1 MSAAAIPP
9 GYVPTPAPTPHAQL
23 LPDTNAQQAIG
34 DNAPYTDKQLTDLE
48 MRKQFPD
55 LWRAARAQSKQLKE
69 EASKDAA
76 ASLAETP
83 KMVQQPRASEDSIE
97 WVDLS
102 LPLFD
107 IRTQG
112 RLARATENGQ
122 QAWPPS
128 DCGDRHFSEY
138 KQDMES
144 LTSLSYQLVGGG
156 DPNTTCIAQLP
167 EFVICSDDQLESTFY
182 DPFNWP
188 RQILDY
194 RNISALWD
202 EDGVKG
208 SCALFWK
215 IACPEPATTPE
226 GINRQI
232 DETLQKDSG
241 TRTYLNQTQL
251 NDYLDWRKAKGT
263 ADFEY
268 ILVRDKPA
276 AAAPAAPGDA
286 GPAPSGDSPNSN
298 GSSWGVL
305 GIFAAIMA
313 SLTALAAGGAI
324 CIRRRFS
331 QTPAPGAVPTVA
343 TTVPSGL
350 AAAAA
355 ASPATATA
363 TAPGTSPSSMA
374 SASTTLSH
382 TGGAP
387 QASPQPSPS
396 STASTPPHAVP
407 SNSSDSDDASGIGT
421 SAVMLD
427 IPPAGQ
433 EDDA

>member
-1 MSAAAIPP
+1 MSTPLIPP
-9 GYVPTPAPTPHAQL
+9 PYVPAPAPPSNPQL
-23 LPDTNAQQAIG
+23 LPETNMAQANG
-34 DNAPYTDKQLTDLE
+34 ENTPDSDKQLTDLE
-48 MRKQFPD
+48 MRKKFPD
-55 LWRAARAQSKQLKE
+55 LWRAAQAQSKQQKDEARKE
-69 EASKDAA
+69 AA
-76 ASLAETP
+76 ASLADEP
-83 KMVQQPRASEDSIE
+83 KMVQQPRTSEESIE
-97 WVDLS
+97 WVDLA

-112 RLARATENGQ
+112 RLARASENGQ

-128 DCGDRHFSEY
+128 DCGDRHFSHY
-138 KQDMES
+138 KEDMERYS
-144 LTSLSYQLVGGG
+144 SLSYQLVGGG
-156 DPNTTCIAQLP
+156 DPDTTCIAQLP

-215 IACPEPATTPE
+215 IACPEPATTPD

-263 ADFEY
+263 ADFAY

-276 AAAPAAPGDA
+276 AAAPAPGDA
-286 GPAPSGDSPNSN
+286 GPAPSGDSPNSH

-331 QTPAPGAVPTVA
+331 QTPAQGAVPSVA

-355 ASPATATA
+355 ASPASQATATA
-363 TAPGTSPSSMA
+363 TVPGASPNSMA

-387 QASPQPSPS
+387 QASPST
-396 STASTPPHAVP
+396 TASTPPHAVP
-407 SNSSDSDDASGIGT
+407 SSSSDSDDASGIGT